1 MDLLERWGITM
12 DYWIAAWGMTNH
24 FMAILLD
31 LVMTNSLLL
40 KIVIEIAD
48 LPISMVMFDSFL
60 YVYQRVM
67 DMLILQ

>member
-1 MDLLERWGITM
+1 
-12 DYWIAAWGMTNH
+12 MTNH